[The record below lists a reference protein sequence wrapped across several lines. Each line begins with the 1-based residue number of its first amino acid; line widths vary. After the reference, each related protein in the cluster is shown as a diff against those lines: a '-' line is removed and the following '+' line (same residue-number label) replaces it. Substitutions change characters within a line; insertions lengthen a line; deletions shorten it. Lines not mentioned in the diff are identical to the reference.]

1 MHQPGTSYI
10 ILSYSGFCRE
20 ILTNVIENGILF
32 LRAVSLKDMLSCSLT
47 MAGMSERPE
56 VNCQKAV
63 IKIQEEGIEK
73 TYGRQ

>member
-1 MHQPGTSYI
+1 M
-10 ILSYSGFCRE
+10 
-20 ILTNVIENGILF
+20 TNVIENGILF